1 MATRKEE
8 IKKYNEAKK
17 LYQEAYATASD
28 EVKQKVQDVM
38 SESRGR
44 TSADPLNNRDAR
56 QYATQMYENA
66 LAILNGNYV
75 ESPEA
80 ETPRRRILTGY
91 NLAGNITN
99 ANNVTNYGLHH
110 PEQRTSS
117 TSNPSN
123 TNSTVGNSNT
133 NGTYFFNWQDGL
145 SSTWGNTNDTL
156 STKIGRYA
164 QALMEN
170 LSNAQ
175 DANSQGKKMRKISQK
190 QLGFLND
197 DIAKLSNILQR
208 AGSDPEGAY
217 NDLVSVATHYDPDG
231 KHFKAYF
238 GNSAPGNSQREQ
250 NIAKLKSNN
259 YELIE
264 DGDFGERLNKLI
276 SDNGYHVA
284 KKNNNYYLIDEDY
297 TGPISNKAST
307 FFNTDWHEGNE
318 GFGYAINNDG
328 QFIFGDLNDVYS
340 NTENP
345 FFKQIEKYVL
355 DLKNEERSIE
365 KDFNR
370 FTSYSKFDIINKLAL
385 NLHKR
390 KVADLSAYFD
400 GDVPAIA
407 TVEGDNWAALK
418 TKYGHT
424 KVDDNRITYHW
435 ISDGQIKS
443 GKYNDFIRANPTAKL
458 NIFKTDGSKG
468 YTQWTDSELNLDE
481 VTSSFSNFF
490 TNKDA
495 NLQTWWHNAWRGN
508 RKSKWND
515 YLEWTPDDKNKF
527 DMDHDI
533 AKQKPEL
540 ARTLLEMLSKGEKSL
555 KNDRMREMYTA
566 WWSEHPLDAIY
577 LIYTAL
583 KEDPNLFKGPHE
595 QDYLNAWFAAQQM
608 VKSKLK
614 EPSINEDTTLNKEGG
629 ILCAKEG
636 EKLDINGNVISPVEH
651 LEGTAQKVRQLQN
664 KRASEINTLKE
675 NAALNGRTVQQQ
687 SAIESNAW
695 TSSDTLRATA
705 LATDVVGLIGAMT
718 SAATEGIG
726 SAVAVGAGFT
736 SMGLDAIADFTDRKV
751 SAGQAWKNLGINAGL
766 AIAAA
771 VGGKA
776 PKIVKS
782 AVKMIPK
789 AMMAIGTAGIV
800 LDPEVQKTAAKIT
813 KGENL
818 NINDWKNINIILR
831 TAIGIG
837 TMHATKRGANKAVE
851 KFDNK
856 VNQKIKEV
864 GLSNDD
870 TISLK
875 TTDGKTKTLTKA
887 QYEEVTQKLQNDPT
901 GQESIDALK
910 SYGMTDAE
918 ASALLNESKNS
929 RGYNP
934 FKKEFWK
941 PGDKKSLIQAG
952 EEDQLK
958 AFKENP
964 ENKDVLAEIYEGLL
978 SDARQNTSTTGRL
991 RGKGTFT
998 KAMSALD
1005 AGVEKATFGAIKQ
1018 QNYALNAMEGRLGM
1032 SAKEI
1037 DKFIEDN
1044 KSALEKFDLQEFK
1057 VGKYRRDMKAAI
1069 DHKIFDV
1076 DNATQNYEQKK
1087 AIFESAK
1094 TDAENALAKVT
1105 DLSNKLKDID
1115 TRISRLDISAK
1126 GQAVHNLKVQ
1136 RDAVATEM
1144 FQRMDEVNKHLAVL
1158 GGSTTSSTFTGVKS
1172 KMDAIASAQQALQ
1185 DLQQTKPGLFKKDGT
1200 LSAKGK
1206 KSKKALDAIADLRRA
1221 RKSLSKKDKQA
1232 YEAYQAAEQNRADYE
1247 STYQQALDNVTK
1259 AQGEYDQL
1267 RIDEKNL
1274 RNRRQ
1279 RVSAAGNL
1287 QALTKQSN
1295 AANLAMQKAQKQMD
1309 AASKHVDNVKNW
1321 NKKNLAAK
1329 RVEALS
1335 SQPQKLPALSKE
1347 VVVTSTSGAT
1357 QTIPS
1362 GSKVES
1368 YVHLRNEAQAKAAA
1382 QTHNKG
1388 TIELSADQAKKLVHR
1403 NNREFVRGA
1412 FYNPRTHKLSF
1423 FETGGQIESKYQHLR
1438 K

>member
-28 EVKQKVQDVM
+28 DVKQKVQDVM

-80 ETPRRRILTGY
+80 ETPQRKAITGY

-99 ANNVTNYGLHH
+99 ANNVTNYGLHN

-123 TNSTVGNSNT
+123 TNTIVGNSNT

-231 KHFKAYF
+231 EHFKAYF
-238 GNSAPGNSQREQ
+238 GNSAPGNSQWEQ

-328 QFIFGDLNDVYS
+328 RFIFGDLNDAYS

-345 FFKQIEKYVL
+345 FSKQIQKYVL
-355 DLKNEERSIE
+355 DLKNEDRFIE
-365 KDFNR
+365 NDFNR

-468 YTQWTDSELNLDE
+468 YTQWDDLELNLDE

-490 TNKDA
+490 TRRDA
-495 NLQTWWHNAWRGN
+495 NLQTWWQNSLRGN
-508 RKSKWND
+508 RKSDWNN
-515 YLEWTPDDKNKF
+515 YLEWTPSDAKKF

-555 KNDRMREMYTA
+555 KHDRMRQMYTA
-566 WWSEHPLDAIY
+566 WWTEHPKDAIY

-583 KEDPNLFKGPHE
+583 KEDPTLFKGPHE

-614 EPSINEDTTLNKEGG
+614 EPSINADTTLNKEGG

-687 SAIESNAW
+687 SAIESDAW

-718 SAATEGIG
+718 SAATEGVG
-726 SAVAVGAGFT
+726 SAVAVGAGFA

-837 TMHATKRGANKAVE
+837 TVSATKRGSNKALKKFDKEVASAMEKEGINVNGEKIFKIGDKELPAAEIKSINEHLKNNPEDLDGAAKQLAKLLGDESPDGITAAKEFFKSKEFRKWNKPWKKQKQIELKFEEELKNAGLDSLDNEVKAELYE
-851 KFDNK
+851 KFLRE
-856 VNQKIKEV
+856 NQ
-864 GLSNDD
+864 
-870 TISLK
+870 
-875 TTDGKTKTLTKA
+875 
-887 QYEEVTQKLQNDPT
+887 LQNKGRFTQAMDR
-901 GQESIDALK
+901 
-910 SYGMTDAE
+910 M
-918 ASALLNESKNS
+918 
-929 RGYNP
+929 
-934 FKKEFWK
+934 
-941 PGDKKSLIQAG
+941 DK
-952 EEDQLK
+952 
-958 AFKENP
+958 F
-964 ENKDVLAEIYEGLL
+964 
-978 SDARQNTSTTGRL
+978 
-991 RGKGTFT
+991 
-998 KAMSALD
+998 
-1005 AGVEKATFGAIKQ
+1005 VEKASFGAIKQ
-1018 QNYALNAMEGRLGM
+1018 QNYALNAVAGRSGM

-1037 DKFIEDN
+1037 AKFIEDN
-1044 KSALEKFDLQEFK
+1044 KAAIARFDLQEFNVK
-1057 VGKYRRDMKAAI
+1057 TYRKNMQAAI
-1069 DHKIFDV
+1069 DHKISDV

-1094 TDAENALAKVT
+1094 KDAEDALAKVT
-1105 DLSNKLKDID
+1105 DLSNKLKNIDI
-1115 TRISRLDISAK
+1115 RINKLGISTK

-1144 FQRMDEVNKHLAVL
+1144 YQRMDEVNKHLAVL
-1158 GGSTTSSTFTGVKS
+1158 GGSTTSSTFTSVKS
-1172 KMDAIASAQQALQ
+1172 KIDAVAHAQQALQ
-1185 DLQQTKPGLFKKDGT
+1185 DLQRTNPGLFKKDGT

-1206 KSKKALDAIADLRRA
+1206 KSKIASDAIENLRRA
-1221 RKSLSKKDKQA
+1221 NRSLSKKTRQA
-1232 YEAYQAAEQNRADYE
+1232 YEAYQTAEQHRADYE
-1247 STYQQALDNVTK
+1247 STYQQALDDVTR

-1267 RIDEKNL
+1267 RTLERDL

-1287 QALTKQSN
+1287 QALTKQSD
-1295 AANLAMQKAQKQMD
+1295 AANLAMQKAQKQMN

-1321 NKKNLAAK
+1321 NKQNLAAK

-1335 SQPQKLPALSKE
+1335 KQQQKLPALSKE
-1347 VVVTSTSGAT
+1347 VVVTSTSGVT

-1403 NNREFVRGA
+1403 NSREFVRGA
-1412 FYNPRTHKLSF
+1412 FYNPKTHKLSF
-1423 FETGGQIESKYQHLR
+1423 FEAGGQIESKYQHLR